1 MVGPGQKAGALGR
14 HQASLGPGWSGGP
27 AALVSWQE
35 QGAGCLSH
43 LLGSESQD
51 GDFREK
57 TGFQGPG
64 LELQCS

>member
-1 MVGPGQKAGALGR
+1 MLGSGQRAGAPGG
-14 HQASLGPGWSGGP
+14 HQASLRPGRSGGP
-27 AALVSWQE
+27 AALVSRQE

-57 TGFQGPG
+57 TGFRGPG